1 MIGVQVDEVLES
13 SNAFLSGF
21 RSGDVILEVGNV
33 QVQDPVQMFS
43 EISKHKS
50 SGQVQIKFLR
60 NQKEL
65 CSTLSLN

>member
-33 QVQDPVQMFS
+33 QVQNPVQMFN
-43 EISKHKS
+43 ELSKHQES
-50 SGQVQIKFLR
+50 RQVEIKFFR

-65 CSTLSLN
+65 FSILPLN